1 LTLQLDNSTHLSQKD
16 ANDFEVLLD
25 YLKRSRGSDFTGYK
39 RQSLIR
45 RVRRRMQVVDIPS
58 FSEYQH
64 FLEVHPDEYTN
75 LFNTILINV
84 TSFFRDKEAW
94 DFLAKEILPRILAS
108 KKDGDMIRIWSAGCA
123 SGEEV
128 FTIAMLVIEA
138 LGEEMFKSNV
148 KIFATDL
155 DEAAF
160 AQARTA
166 VYTSNDMEPVPP
178 QLRDKYFQ
186 VSGGDYIFRPDLRR
200 PIIFGRH
207 DLVQDEPIS
216 RLDLLICRN
225 TLMYFNAETQGK
237 VLTRFCSALKD
248 TGYIFLGRAEL
259 LLTHTG
265 LITPF
270 NLKHRIFAKISQI

>member
-1 LTLQLDNSTHLSQKD
+1 MNQKD
-16 ANDFEVLLD
+16 TNDFEALLD
-25 YLKRSRGSDFTGYK
+25 YLKCYRGSDFTGYK

-45 RVRRRMQVVDIPS
+45 RVRRRMQVVNISS

-64 FLEVHPDEYTN
+64 FLELHPEEYAN
-75 LFNTILINV
+75 LFKTILINV

-94 DFLAKEILPRILAS
+94 DFLAKEILPKILAS

-128 FTIAMLVIEA
+128 FTTAMLVIEA
-138 LGEEMFKSNV
+138 VGEEMFKSNV
-148 KIFATDL
+148 KIFATDI

-160 AQARTA
+160 VQARTA
-166 VYTSNDMEPVPP
+166 VYSSKDLEPVPSG
-178 QLRDKYFQ
+178 LRDKYFQ

-237 VLTRFCSALKD
+237 VLTRFRSAIKD

-259 LLTHTG
+259 LLTHTS

-270 NLKHRIFAKISQI
+270 NLKYRIFTKI